1 MTTLFSLSGIVGANG
16 TGKSTLFEMIMG
28 KEKPDSGEVGI
39 PNAYSAQQEKLCLPI
54 CCLA

>member
-1 MTTLFSLSGIVGANG
+1 MTLFSLVGIVGANG

-39 PNAYSAQQEKLCLPI
+39 PNAHSALQQEKLCL
-54 CCLA
+54 